1 MMAADRLHAEAKM
14 IGVQDHCEMQSQTFI
29 LATTL
34 PIHSDHEASSRYT
47 QTVWRP
53 PSASWRTTRSSTTPH
68 PELTKLK
75 DEDYP
80 GAVVL
85 GLRHQPQLHRTNPT
99 TQSTETCPECNGNLS
114 GGGVPWPSDEPGR
127 GSGWHGLETFL
138 ATTRTTWQ
146 HITSCRSHPIKAHFT
161 IDYQNFLDAYI
172 ELFRTLDVCLDFR
185 FSAFSFSS
193 SSPSSSCSSCSS
205 SLDDSSKISVKL
217 SADLIGSNDYN

>member
-1 MMAADRLHAEAKM
+1 M

-34 PIHSDHEASSRYT
+34 PIQSDHEASSRYT

-68 PELTKLK
+68 PESTKLK

-114 GGGVPWPSDEPGR
+114 GMQQRPAHPTEDP
-127 GSGWHGLETFL
+127 LERTSRRRWCSLTFRR
-138 ATTRTTWQ
+138 TRTWIWMTWIRNISGYNKNNMTT
-146 HITSCRSHPIKAHFT
+146 HNFVPI
-161 IDYQNFLDAYI
+161 
-172 ELFRTLDVCLDFR
+172 
-185 FSAFSFSS
+185 AF
-193 SSPSSSCSSCSS
+193 
-205 SLDDSSKISVKL
+205 
-217 SADLIGSNDYN
+217 N